1 MAVTKVTLVD
11 SPDKMRAQ
19 TEGYS
24 IMLSR
29 NIQDEL
35 VLLLSTLADGCKK
48 HPAYR
53 AIRPATGKCDRC
65 TQLWAAKKRVIELQA
80 DK

>member
-1 MAVTKVTLVD
+1 MAVTKVKLVD
-11 SPDKMRAQ
+11 SAEKMRAQ
-19 TEGYS
+19 NEGYS
-24 IMLSR
+24 IILSS
-29 NIQDEL
+29 NIQGEL
-35 VLLLSTLADGCKK
+35 VLLLSTLANGCKK

-53 AIRPATGKCDRC
+53 AIRPATGKCDQC